1 MPAVKI
7 EKPPQERLR
16 ECNVILGK
24 LIEEIKVPETNE
36 SVLLLKKR
44 MADWVRDGR
53 LREDRIP
60 LVKSDRY
67 IIYRLPRWAHQQ
79 AEVTLRKGLITHW
92 QLPSDL
98 AAEAL
103 EGMSSALPSDQAHPS
118 LPESAEK

>member
-1 MPAVKI
+1 MPTVKV

-16 ECNVILGK
+16 ECNEILRK

-36 SVLLLKKR
+36 SVLVLKKR

-67 IIYRLPRWAHQQ
+67 ILYRLPRYTHQP

-103 EGMSSALPSDQAHPS
+103 AGMSSEPPSDQAHPS
-118 LPESAEK
+118 PPASEEK

>member
-1 MPAVKI
+1 MPSIKI

-16 ECNVILGK
+16 ECNEILRK
-24 LIEEIKVPETNE
+24 LIEEVNVPETNE

-53 LREDRIP
+53 LQEDRIP

-79 AEVTLRKGLITHW
+79 AEVTLRKGLITHY

-103 EGMSSALPSDQAHPS
+103 LGMSSEPPSDQAHPS
-118 LPESAEK
+118 LPASEEK

>member
-1 MPAVKI
+1 MPAIKI

-16 ECNVILGK
+16 ECNVILSK

-79 AEVTLRKGLITHW
+79 AEVLG
-92 QLPSDL
+92 
-98 AAEAL
+98 
-103 EGMSSALPSDQAHPS
+103 
-118 LPESAEK
+118 